1 MHTKSL
7 LRSLAL
13 TALVLVIF
21 LIPQPFLTADQQV
34 ELWSGGLTMACL
46 WGIWRWG
53 PTAWRAYREGSKEP
67 WHYGIMAIVI
77 LLLFMIGRQFYH
89 VLYIR
94 FDRPVDWQTIPISA
108 FIIYG
113 IMIAVWLFSIAT
125 KVDGEKP
132 SKFIGWIAALGAG
145 ITLLMSSI
153 SPFLLSKGSAI
164 SRVLNSMF

>member
-7 LRSLAL
+7 FRSLAL
-13 TALVLVIF
+13 TALVLFIF
-21 LIPQPFLTADQQV
+21 LIPTPFLTADQQV

-46 WGIWRWG
+46 WGVWRWG

-77 LLLFMIGRQFYH
+77 LLLFMIGRQFYQ

-94 FDRPVDWQTIPISA
+94 LERPEDWHQMPISA

-132 SKFIGWIAALGAG
+132 SKVIGWLAAIGAG
-145 ITLLMSSI
+145 ITLLMSSLFPI
-153 SPFLLSKGSAI
+153 LLSKGAAI
-164 SRVLNSMF
+164 SRVLNSIL